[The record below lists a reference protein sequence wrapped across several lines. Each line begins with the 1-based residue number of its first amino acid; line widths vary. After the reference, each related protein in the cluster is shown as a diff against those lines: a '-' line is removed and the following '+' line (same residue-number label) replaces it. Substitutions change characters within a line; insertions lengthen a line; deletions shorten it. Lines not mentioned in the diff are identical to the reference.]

1 MGARGRPRGFDR
13 DTVLRQAMLTFW
25 EHGYEGTSMTDL
37 TAAMGINSP
46 SIYACF
52 GSKEELF
59 RAAVALYAELE
70 GSETKRVL
78 TQIPTV
84 REAFAGMMRANA
96 DSIADLAKP
105 PGCMIV
111 LGTAAGTTKNAD
123 VRAFLAGLRQ
133 SMHSMLRARLDR
145 AVAEGELPPG
155 TDTEAIATFYL
166 TVMMGMSL
174 QARDGASRAELDGVI
189 TAAIGAWDG
198 LTAARGRPHAEINAL
213 VSVRANSRRRLR
225 WP

>member
-13 DTVLRQAMLTFW
+13 DTVLRRAMLTFW

-37 TAAMGINSP
+37 TTAMGIASP

-59 RAAVALYAELE
+59 RAAVLLYSELE
-70 GSETKRVL
+70 GSEANRVL
-78 TQIPTV
+78 AQTPAV
-84 REAFAGMMRANA
+84 REAFAAMMRANA
-96 DSIADLAKP
+96 DSIASPAKP

-111 LGTAAGTTKNAD
+111 LGTAAGTTKNPD
-123 VRAFLAGLRQ
+123 VRAFLGDLRQ
-133 SMHSMLRARLDR
+133 GMHEMLRARLER
-145 AVAEGELPPG
+145 AVAEGELPSG
-155 TDTEAIATFYL
+155 TDVEAIATFYL

-189 TAAIGAWDG
+189 KAAIGAWDG
-198 LTAARGRPHAEINAL
+198 LTAKPGRSPADVTA
-213 VSVRANSRRRLR
+213 
-225 WP
+225 

>member
-13 DTVLRQAMLTFW
+13 DAVLRRAMLTFW

-37 TAAMGINSP
+37 TAAMGIASP

-59 RAAVALYAELE
+59 RSAVLLYSELE
-70 GSETKRVL
+70 GSEANRAL
-78 TQIPTV
+78 TQTPSV
-84 REAFAGMMRANA
+84 RDAFAAMMRANA
-96 DSIADLAKP
+96 DSIASPAKP

-123 VRAFLAGLRQ
+123 VRAFLADLRRG
-133 SMHSMLRARLDR
+133 MHEMLRARLQR

-155 TDTEAIATFYL
+155 TDVAAIATFYL

-174 QARDGASRAELDGVI
+174 QARDGASRAELDAVI
-189 TAAIGAWDG
+189 SAAIGAWDG
-198 LTAARGRPHAEINAL
+198 LIAKPGRSPAEVTA
-213 VSVRANSRRRLR
+213 
-225 WP
+225 